1 MTGLVAFYRPEAA
14 GVGSQHLIGK
24 NNLAVLI
31 QAEFKRGIGNDDASG
46 ACVIGTLDI
55 KGNGCV
61 LDLLRI
67 FLTVAGECLLKNFNA
82 LLVGDVLVVITD
94 FCLGA
99 GSLDRLRQL
108 VAFLQAFRKLNAA
121 DSAVFLVALPAG
133 AGDVAAHDALDGD
146 HGQLAA
152 QHAASAEL
160 LRAEER
166 RHIIYIY
173 TEHVIRDHIFGIVKP
188 ETGHLG
194 QNPALVGYLVLQNYV
209 KCRDTIGGIHDQR
222 IADVVN
228 LAYFSFLDRTKLLH
242 VFLLMCRSAAVLNDS
257 PQLKV

>member
-31 QAEFKRGIGNDDASG
+31 QAEFKLGIGNDDASG

-99 GSLDRLRQL
+99 GSVDRLGQL
-108 VAFLQAFRKLNAA
+108 VAFLQAFG
-121 DSAVFLVALPAG
+121 S
-133 AGDVAAHDALDGD
+133 
-146 HGQLAA
+146 
-152 QHAASAEL
+152 
-160 LRAEER
+160 
-166 RHIIYIY
+166 
-173 TEHVIRDHIFGIVKP
+173 
-188 ETGHLG
+188 
-194 QNPALVGYLVLQNYV
+194 
-209 KCRDTIGGIHDQR
+209 
-222 IADVVN
+222 
-228 LAYFSFLDRTKLLH
+228 
-242 VFLLMCRSAAVLNDS
+242 
-257 PQLKV
+257 